1 MTSERQKPDGILLK
15 NNMDINLILLAPEAM
30 IVGWQYYKPEED
42 FNFTE
47 VNLFLFFFQ
56 VQLRY
61 GKNL

>member
-1 MTSERQKPDGILLK
+1 MTSGKQKRDGNLLQ

-56 VQLRY
+56 IQLRY

>member
-1 MTSERQKPDGILLK
+1 MTSERQKLDGILLK

-30 IVGWQYYKPEED
+30 IVGWQYYKPEEE

>member
-1 MTSERQKPDGILLK
+1 MTSERQKLDGILLK

>member
-1 MTSERQKPDGILLK
+1 MISERQKQDGILLQ

-56 VQLRY
+56 IQLRY